1 MQNMQD
7 TTQDVNG
14 TTTAPGEPAEIV
26 AAHLTTKEESETLC
40 DELVAEGLPRDEVH
54 CFWSN
59 APGQHSITPIGGDRS
74 ADPDAKPASTSV
86 VMGAAG
92 GGTLGA
98 VVGAVGA
105 ASTGMVD
112 PVLGVAVASAVGAY
126 GGGLMGA
133 LSGMKGADG
142 KTEVDETIGTGEAP
156 GTGDATARAADNAVP
171 RFDTPGNE
179 LAEDETSSTE
189 ARPPASM
196 ISVRVGSWDRQRI
209 VSRLRRAGAEDIEV
223 AQGHWNQGQWIDY
236 DPRKPPQ
243 RV

>member
-26 AAHLTTKEESETLC
+26 AAHLTTKEDSETLC
-40 DELVAEGLPRDEVH
+40 DELVAEGLPRGEVH

-59 APGQHSITPIGGDRS
+59 APGQHSITPIGGDRP
-74 ADPDAKPASTSV
+74 ADPDAKPASTTV

-105 ASTGMVD
+105 VSTGMVD

-126 GGGLMGA
+126 GGGLVGA
-133 LSGMKGADG
+133 LSGMKGTDG
-142 KTEVDETIGTGEAP
+142 KTEVDETIGTGETAQAGNATTKAP
-156 GTGDATARAADNAVP
+156 EDALPPFNGA
-171 RFDTPGNE
+171 GNE
-179 LAEDETSSTE
+179 TTAEDSASTE
-189 ARPPASM
+189 PRPPASM